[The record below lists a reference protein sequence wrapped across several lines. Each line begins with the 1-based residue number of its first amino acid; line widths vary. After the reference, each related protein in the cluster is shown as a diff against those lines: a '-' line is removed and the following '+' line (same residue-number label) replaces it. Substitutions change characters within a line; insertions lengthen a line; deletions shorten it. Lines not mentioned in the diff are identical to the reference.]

1 MKNFYPPREETP
13 IPLLCLECKKMF
25 VGPCPRVGKV
35 FDFFPKPAKKTVC
48 PNCGSK
54 KVVPHP
60 AVRF

>member
-1 MKNFYPPREETP
+1 MQNFHPPREGEQ
-13 IPLLCLECKKMF
+13 IPLLCLKCKKMF
-25 VGPCPRVGKV
+25 SGPNPGDEK
-35 FDFFPKPAKKTVC
+35 FFGLFHKPAKKAAC

>member
-1 MKNFYPPREETP
+1 MKNFYPPREGTP
-13 IPLLCLECKKMF
+13 IPLLCTECKKMF
-25 VGPCPRVGKV
+25 VGPNPRVGKV
-35 FDFFPKPAKKTVC
+35 FAFFSKPEKKAVC